1 MLDRQVIPSQPP
13 KRVPGA
19 SNLSLLAV
27 ATAYDEV
34 IVGAAELPKELRF
47 DVSNWSVY
55 CVLTGRRIV
64 AYDVDINRGTRR
76 SYQSVGFHKSDYGN
90 WYLVRAVYENGE
102 ELERWNAE
110 RSLYGNY
117 GYGSVDRSR
126 SEENRDEWKALGL
139 LKPDDALRA
148 LLSGY
153 LQSRAPH
160 IVAAGV
166 DVLRDI
172 REYTDRELCSFVQW
186 LVLESQWA
194 GASYHDMPME
204 IYAMTYARQ
213 AELIVNGQM
222 DNCVGVLNLAG
233 AGEARIVRSPSHE
246 RRHDGEMDI
255 QGHVVDLDGL
265 LHAGVHVSTVGVE
278 RGSPAWW
285 ALCLGKQCSSELLF
299 ALNRRRGVDDTF
311 GDVPAEN
318 LEDLVG
324 FVGDDTIQNA
334 EMWAKLIAN
343 FQRAGEVPVVAADG
357 FGLDWIRRVVND
369 QCFSVADSIMRSM
382 RWGQQVEISGI
393 DIAEFAKTAIPE
405 NSLVRSVT
413 MLKNGKVRVVLKEPV
428 YPETIQR
435 RGAIYAE
442 NEAGTV
448 LSYMAVHA
456 FDLDFRGTL
465 TRFPNATAYED
476 EECTRTARHTNI
488 TSAGHVCL
496 GDINTEMSRE
506 EIEARG
512 GVAMPCVADFIQ
524 MLKQCNLDSAYNRG
538 REFVLADPSIVT
550 DQQWEARDWNI
561 PGLRRIDAHLD
572 FKALLGA
579 QQGG

>member
-1 MLDRQVIPSQPP
+1 MLDRQVIPSRPP

-27 ATAYDEV
+27 ATAYDEA

-90 WYLVRAVYENGE
+90 WYLVRAVYEDGE

-194 GASYHDMPME
+194 GASYHNMPME

-324 FVGDDTIQNA
+324 FVGDDTVQNA

-538 REFVLADPSIVT
+538 REFVLADPSVVT